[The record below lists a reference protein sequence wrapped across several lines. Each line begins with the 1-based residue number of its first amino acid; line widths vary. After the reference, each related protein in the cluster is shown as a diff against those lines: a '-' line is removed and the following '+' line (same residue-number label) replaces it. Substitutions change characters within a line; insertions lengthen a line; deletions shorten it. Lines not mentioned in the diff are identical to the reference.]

1 MFIVI
6 SLINNR
12 GRDDGNRQL
21 TNKGN
26 STGDILLFY
35 GLIYREGNNHDL
47 SNHVLV
53 LFGVKYV
60 YQGSIFLEAASPI
73 FFALQQTV
81 QVLNDSSF
89 LRIITTEAL
98 FPILNS
104 LTVFHAYKR

>member
-1 MFIVI
+1 MQGKARNIRGAI
-6 SLINNR
+6 RLEGHLCSLSLINNR

-35 GLIYREGNNHDL
+35 VLIYREGNDHDL

-60 YQGSIFLEAASPI
+60 YQGSISLEAASPI
-73 FFALQQTV
+73 FFRLTT
-81 QVLNDSSF
+81 DSS
-89 LRIITTEAL
+89 
-98 FPILNS
+98 S
-104 LTVFHAYKR
+104 S